1 MKEIDFNKQL
11 VPFGKYKGQP
21 VSVMQNDTQYCDW
34 LATQD
39 WFRERYANVY
49 NQVIIN
55 NFTEPTETPEHNRLQ
70 MLFLDNEFVKRLER
84 FVFPDIFEAFNEE
97 INYYIQ
103 EYDKNIEETNQKI
116 KTLENN
122 KEKLLKFT
130 NEDERAN
137 ALKRFSS
144 KDLVSFAEKIVWQD
158 RLENYNK
165 EYEIE
170 ELAKIETDLQEQ
182 QTILNE
188 FETQKERFIK
198 ATTNIDCY
206 SLEITDINFECYGW
220 DVFYDVELKFLNGK
234 IKKHG
239 QRCVEIKPCLGDDF
253 PAVLRQIK
261 SNSEINI
268 GRGKKVP
275 LSGEKVL
282 IIDEFTAQGATFEQV
297 KKVFELSNITLL
309 KFSDVQGGYINA

>member
-70 MLFLDNEFVKRLER
+70 MLFLDDNFLKSFCDKIFDFSLQEKFNKTVSAIKKKHKDVKKY
-84 FVFPDIFEAFNEE
+84 FEDVNG
-97 INYYIQ
+97 N
-103 EYDKNIEETNQKI
+103 
-116 KTLENN
+116 
-122 KEKLLKFT
+122 
-130 NEDERAN
+130 
-137 ALKRFSS
+137 SS
-144 KDLVSFAEKIVWQD
+144 KE
-158 RLENYNK
+158 
-165 EYEIE
+165 
-170 ELAKIETDLQEQ
+170 
-182 QTILNE
+182 ILNNYIDFFAKLNLIE
-188 FETQKERFIK
+188 KFFEIS
-198 ATTNIDCY
+198 N
-206 SLEITDINFECYGW
+206 INFEQNAF
-220 DVFYDVELKFLNGK
+220 DVVIEYKFYEIWSHIHNYYDLAKEEDRPFYCMYDIDKMRSYIF
-234 IKKHG
+234 
-239 QRCVEIKPCLGDDF
+239 VEIKPCLGDDF

-261 SNSEINI
+261 SNSEVNV
-268 GRGKKVP
+268 GRGRKEP
-275 LSGEKVL
+275 LGGEKVL

>member
-70 MLFLDNEFVKRLER
+70 MLFLDDDFLKSFCDKIFDFSLQEKFNKTVSAIKKKYEDVKKY
-84 FVFPDIFEAFNEE
+84 FEDVNG
-97 INYYIQ
+97 N
-103 EYDKNIEETNQKI
+103 
-116 KTLENN
+116 
-122 KEKLLKFT
+122 
-130 NEDERAN
+130 
-137 ALKRFSS
+137 SS
-144 KDLVSFAEKIVWQD
+144 KE
-158 RLENYNK
+158 
-165 EYEIE
+165 
-170 ELAKIETDLQEQ
+170 
-182 QTILNE
+182 ILNNYIGFFAKLNLIE
-188 FETQKERFIK
+188 NFFEIS
-198 ATTNIDCY
+198 N
-206 SLEITDINFECYGW
+206 INFEQNAF
-220 DVFYDVELKFLNGK
+220 DVAIEYKFYEIWSYTHNYYNLAKEENRPFYCMYDIYKTGSCIF
-234 IKKHG
+234 
-239 QRCVEIKPCLGDDF
+239 VEIKPCLGDDF

-261 SNSEINI
+261 SNSKVNV
-268 GRGKKVP
+268 GRGRKEP
-275 LSGEKVL
+275 LGGEKVL

>member
-70 MLFLDNEFVKRLER
+70 MLFLDDNFLKSFCDKIFDFSLEVKFNKTVSAIKKKYEDVKKYFEENENNHSKEVLDSYIDFFARTNLIENFFEVSNINFEQNAFDVVINYDFYDIDCFYPYGYGYYSDRNEFCYK
-84 FVFPDIFEAFNEE
+84 
-97 INYYIQ
+97 
-103 EYDKNIEETNQKI
+103 
-116 KTLENN
+116 
-122 KEKLLKFT
+122 
-130 NEDERAN
+130 
-137 ALKRFSS
+137 
-144 KDLVSFAEKIVWQD
+144 
-158 RLENYNK
+158 
-165 EYEIE
+165 YEVH
-170 ELAKIETDLQEQ
+170 K
-182 QTILNE
+182 
-188 FETQKERFIK
+188 
-198 ATTNIDCY
+198 
-206 SLEITDINFECYGW
+206 ITDII
-220 DVFYDVELKFLNGK
+220 L
-234 IKKHG
+234 
-239 QRCVEIKPCLGDDF
+239 VEIKPCLGDDF

-282 IIDEFTAQGATFEQV
+282 IIDDFTAQGATFEQV

>member
-21 VSVMQNDTQYCDW
+21 VYVMQNDTQYCDW

-70 MLFLDNEFVKRLER
+70 MLFLDDNFLKSFCDKIFDFSLQEKFNKTVSAIKKKHKDVKKY
-84 FVFPDIFEAFNEE
+84 FEDVND
-97 INYYIQ
+97 N
-103 EYDKNIEETNQKI
+103 
-116 KTLENN
+116 
-122 KEKLLKFT
+122 
-130 NEDERAN
+130 
-137 ALKRFSS
+137 SS
-144 KDLVSFAEKIVWQD
+144 KE
-158 RLENYNK
+158 
-165 EYEIE
+165 
-170 ELAKIETDLQEQ
+170 
-182 QTILNE
+182 ILNNYIDFFAKLNLIE
-188 FETQKERFIK
+188 NFFEIS
-198 ATTNIDCY
+198 N
-206 SLEITDINFECYGW
+206 INFEQNAF
-220 DVFYDVELKFLNGK
+220 DVAIEYKFYK
-234 IKKHG
+234 IWSYTHNYYNLAKEENRPFYCMYDIDG
-239 QRCVEIKPCLGDDF
+239 IRSCIFVEIKPCLGDDF

-261 SNSEINI
+261 SNSEVNV
-268 GRGKKVP
+268 GRGRKEP
-275 LSGEKVL
+275 LGGEKVL

>member
-70 MLFLDNEFVKRLER
+70 MLFLDDDFLGSFCDK
-84 FVFPDIFEAFNEE
+84 IF
-97 INYYIQ
+97 
-103 EYDKNIEETNQKI
+103 D
-116 KTLENN
+116 
-122 KEKLLKFT
+122 
-130 NEDERAN
+130 
-137 ALKRFSS
+137 FS
-144 KDLVSFAEKIVWQD
+144 
-158 RLENYNK
+158 
-165 EYEIE
+165 
-170 ELAKIETDLQEQ
+170 LQEKFNK
-182 QTILNE
+182 TASAIKKKYKDVKKYFEDVNGNASKEILNNYIDFFAKLNLIE
-188 FETQKERFIK
+188 KFFEIS
-198 ATTNIDCY
+198 N
-206 SLEITDINFECYGW
+206 INFEQNAF
-220 DVFYDVELKFLNGK
+220 DVVIEYKFYK
-234 IKKHG
+234 IWSHIHNYYDLVKEEDRPFYCMYDIDKISSYIL
-239 QRCVEIKPCLGDDF
+239 VEIKPCLGDDF

-261 SNSEINI
+261 SNSEVNI

-275 LSGEKVL
+275 LGGEKVL
-282 IIDEFTAQGATFEQV
+282 IIDKFTAQGATFEQV

>member
-49 NQVIIN
+49 NQVVIN

-70 MLFLDNEFVKRLER
+70 MLFLDDDFLGSFCDK
-84 FVFPDIFEAFNEE
+84 IF
-97 INYYIQ
+97 
-103 EYDKNIEETNQKI
+103 D
-116 KTLENN
+116 
-122 KEKLLKFT
+122 
-130 NEDERAN
+130 
-137 ALKRFSS
+137 FS
-144 KDLVSFAEKIVWQD
+144 
-158 RLENYNK
+158 
-165 EYEIE
+165 
-170 ELAKIETDLQEQ
+170 LQEKFNK
-182 QTILNE
+182 TASAIKRKYKDVKKYFEDVNGNASKEILNNYIDFFAKLNLIE
-188 FETQKERFIK
+188 NFFEIS
-198 ATTNIDCY
+198 N
-206 SLEITDINFECYGW
+206 INFEQNAF
-220 DVFYDVELKFLNGK
+220 DVVIEYKFYK
-234 IKKHG
+234 IWSRIHNYYDLVKEED
-239 QRCVEIKPCLGDDF
+239 RPFYCMYDIDEIRSCIFVEIKPCLGDDF

-261 SNSEINI
+261 SNSEVNV
-268 GRGKKVP
+268 GRGRKEP
-275 LSGEKVL
+275 LGGEKVL